1 VNVVKR
7 QGWLL
12 LSDRRLALGLLLIG
26 LALLAWS
33 FVPGYGPQ
41 YTVFAGT
48 QLNLTHNPDAP
59 ITQVTYQNSKSPGTP
74 KPLMAVPPDEE
85 TVPDG
90 KAAYSLKGLTP
101 AWYVVSVVRTAQDGT
116 STTETLDLQILHT
129 QYGFMAAAGA
139 LLAVLSAPLVLI
151 QKTRLYGRRG
161 NESTQ
166 LTGWVYLLM
175 EPSGLSLARL
185 QLILLFVPA
194 AVAYLAL
201 SFPLHEYP
209 HLPDSVWQL
218 LGIGG
223 ATAALS
229 TLIAPKSGQV
239 TLPSSLPLPDSY
251 TAMAQTATDQQASSL
266 AMPTATAT
274 PVAPPPATA
283 ASTAAAPPDAASP
296 VYVNSPSLTDLFADE
311 NGFGDIS
318 RYQSFIMCAATAIIF
333 IVSFFDTWSMP
344 AIPDQILQLLGMSL
358 AVYLGVK
365 GIKVVKQPPQ

>member
-1 VNVVKR
+1 
-7 QGWLL
+7 

-41 YTVFAGT
+41 YTVFAET
-48 QLNLTHNPDAP
+48 QLNLTQTPDAP
-59 ITQVTYQNSKSPGTP
+59 ITQVTYQTSKGPGAP
-74 KPLMAVPPDEE
+74 KPLMPVPPDED

-90 KAAYSLKGLTP
+90 EAAFSLKGLQP
-101 AWYVVSVVRTAQDGT
+101 NWYVVSVVRTAQEGT
-116 STTETLDLQILHT
+116 TTSEMLDLQILHT

-139 LLAVLSAPLVLI
+139 LLAVLAAPLVLI
-151 QKTRLYGRRG
+151 QNTRLYSRRG
-161 NESTQ
+161 TTSTP

-175 EPSGLSLARL
+175 EPTGLSLARL

-201 SFPLHEYP
+201 SFPLHEFP
-209 HLPDSVWQL
+209 HLPDSIWQL

-229 TLIAPKSGQV
+229 TLIAPKGGHV
-239 TLPSSLPLPDSY
+239 TLRSSLPLPDSY
-251 TAMAQTATDQQASSL
+251 TALAQTATDQQASAL
-266 AMPTATAT
+266 AMPTADSSPATA
-274 PVAPPPATA
+274 APAPAPATA
-283 ASTAAAPPDAASP
+283 ASATAPPPDAAP
-296 VYVNSPSLTDLFADE
+296 PIYVNSPSMTDLFADE
-311 NGFGDIS
+311 SGFGDIS
-318 RYQSFIMCAATAIIF
+318 RYQSFVMCTATAIVF

-344 AIPDQILQLLGMSL
+344 AIPDEILQLLGMSL

-365 GIKVVKQPPQ
+365 GIKVIKQPSQ